1 MSLRDLLPAAGAFRY
16 NFAFMDEGA
25 KREVRRALLK
35 AVAIPGHQ
43 VPFASPELPIARGW
57 GTGGLQ
63 VTMSLIGPDDV
74 LKIIDQGCDG
84 SVNAVNLRK
93 LLVATTG
100 VRTTFDS
107 RESTLL
113 QSRHRLPEIPMTEGQ
128 IAVLQVPLPEPLR
141 LVEPSEVETRRM
153 HAEGDYARMWV
164 SLYED
169 VVQNGAI
176 SLAAGYPCRVNGS
189 YIMSP
194 SPLPRWDLR
203 CSIRHPISRCWVP
216 GVKSASMPCPRIRA
230 SVRWSSTIFHS
241 KWNPL
246 PAFPARAADRRA
258 PSWMKSMTSGRESPH
273 ASARIPA
280 FATSCRRGSFPQRA
294 RRMTDSSVTERSVVL
309 SARNIGKRYGLGC
322 DACEEETGPRSGNEC
337 LPALWIDHRP
347 ARRELR
353 SARS

>member
-1 MSLRDLLPAAGAFRY
+1 MTLQDLLPARGFQY
-16 NFAFMDEGA
+16 NFAFLDEGA

-35 AVAIPGHQ
+35 AVALPGHQ

-63 VTMSLIGPDDV
+63 ITMALIGPADI

-107 RESTLL
+107 REATVL
-113 QSRHRLPEIPMTEGQ
+113 QSRHRLPEIPMTDGQ

-141 LVEPSEVETRRM
+141 LVEPSEMETRRM

-169 VVQNGAI
+169 VVQNGSI
-176 SLAAGYPCRVNGS
+176 SLSWGYPCRVNDT

-194 SPLPRWDLR
+194 SPLPRWDLHMLHQSEHLTLLGAGREKRVYAVPPHTNVRPLEFEDLPFTVESFAGLSCAR
-203 CSIRHPISRCWVP
+203 CGSTDTFLDEIYDEKTGESFRVCSDSGYCDL
-216 GVKSASMPCPRIRA
+216 
-230 SVRWSSTIFHS
+230 VREGEMRVQ
-241 KWNPL
+241 
-246 PAFPARAADRRA
+246 RAAH
-258 PSWMKSMTSGRESPH
+258 G
-273 ASARIPA
+273 
-280 FATSCRRGSFPQRA
+280 
-294 RRMTDSSVTERSVVL
+294 
-309 SARNIGKRYGLGC
+309 
-322 DACEEETGPRSGNEC
+322 
-337 LPALWIDHRP
+337 
-347 ARRELR
+347 
-353 SARS
+353 

>member
-1 MSLRDLLPAAGAFRY
+1 MTLRDLLPARSGFQY

-35 AVAIPGHQ
+35 AVALPGHQ

-63 VTMSLIGPDDV
+63 VTMSLIGRRDV

-84 SVNAVNLRK
+84 SVNAVSLRK

-107 RESTLL
+107 REATLL

-128 IAVLQVPLPEPLR
+128 IAILQVPLPEPLR

-169 VVQNGAI
+169 VVQNGTV
-176 SLAAGYPCRVNGS
+176 SLSWGYPCRVNDS

-194 SPLPRWDLR
+194 SPLPRWDLPR
-203 CSIRHPISRCWVP
+203 LHMARHLTLLGAGREKRVYAVP
-216 GVKSASMPCPRIRA
+216 PYT
-230 SVRWSSTIFHS
+230 SVRPLEFDDVPFTVERFTGMSCVRCGSTDTYLDEIYDEKTGRSFRACS
-241 KWNPL
+241 DTGYCDLVQAGEASLRQTVQKGAELAAAEDAPRR
-246 PAFPARAADRRA
+246 PRRAAGA
-258 PSWMKSMTSGRESPH
+258 
-273 ASARIPA
+273 
-280 FATSCRRGSFPQRA
+280 
-294 RRMTDSSVTERSVVL
+294 
-309 SARNIGKRYGLGC
+309 
-322 DACEEETGPRSGNEC
+322 
-337 LPALWIDHRP
+337 
-347 ARRELR
+347 
-353 SARS
+353 

>member
-1 MSLRDLLPAAGAFRY
+1 MTLQELLPRGKGFRY
-16 NFAFMDEGA
+16 NFAFVDEGV
-25 KREVRRALLK
+25 KKEVRRALLK
-35 AVAIPGHQ
+35 AVALPGHQ

-63 VTMSLIGPDDV
+63 VTMSIIGPNDV

-107 RESTLL
+107 REATVL
-113 QSRHRLPEIPMTEGQ
+113 QSRHRLPEIPLRADQ

-169 VVQNGAI
+169 IVQNGSI
-176 SLAAGYPCRVNGS
+176 SLTSGYPCRVNET

-194 SPLPRWDLR
+194 SPLPRWDLPLLHGAEHLTLLGAGR
-203 CSIRHPISRCWVP
+203 EKRVYAVP
-216 GVKSASMPCPRIRA
+216 PYT
-230 SVRWSSTIFHS
+230 SVRPLEFDDMPFAVEDFSGMVCARCGSSGTFLDEIYDEKSGAPSRVCSDSGFCDLVVQGAI
-241 KWNPL
+241 P
-246 PAFPARAADRRA
+246 RRGRRA
-258 PSWMKSMTSGRESPH
+258 HG
-273 ASARIPA
+273 
-280 FATSCRRGSFPQRA
+280 
-294 RRMTDSSVTERSVVL
+294 
-309 SARNIGKRYGLGC
+309 
-322 DACEEETGPRSGNEC
+322 
-337 LPALWIDHRP
+337 
-347 ARRELR
+347 
-353 SARS
+353 

>member
-1 MSLRDLLPAAGAFRY
+1 MTLEELLPRGGAPRY
-16 NFAFMDEGA
+16 NFAFIDEGA
-25 KREVRRALLK
+25 KREMRRALLK

-63 VTMSLIGPDDV
+63 VTMSIIGPHDV

-93 LLVATTG
+93 LLVTTTG

-107 RESTLL
+107 REATIL
-113 QSRHRLPEIPMTEGQ
+113 QSRHRLPEISLRAGQ

-153 HAEGDYARMWV
+153 HGEGDYARMWV

-176 SLAAGYPCRVNGS
+176 SLSWGYPCRVNGS

-194 SPLPRWDLR
+194 SPLPRWDLPLLHR
-203 CSIRHPISRCWVP
+203 AEHLTLFGAGREKRVYAVPPYTSVRPLEFEDLPFETESFPGMACSRCGSTGTYLDEVYDEATGRPFRVCSDSGFCDLVVAGAVP
-216 GVKSASMPCPRIRA
+216 PKMAAPRPMVA
-230 SVRWSSTIFHS
+230 
-241 KWNPL
+241 
-246 PAFPARAADRRA
+246 AR
-258 PSWMKSMTSGRESPH
+258 G
-273 ASARIPA
+273 
-280 FATSCRRGSFPQRA
+280 
-294 RRMTDSSVTERSVVL
+294 
-309 SARNIGKRYGLGC
+309 
-322 DACEEETGPRSGNEC
+322 
-337 LPALWIDHRP
+337 
-347 ARRELR
+347 
-353 SARS
+353 

>member
-1 MSLRDLLPAAGAFRY
+1 MSLRELLPASGPLRY

-35 AVAIPGHQ
+35 AVALPGHQ

-63 VTMSLIGPDDV
+63 VTMSLIGPNDV

-107 RESTLL
+107 REATLL
-113 QSRHRLPEIPMTEGQ
+113 QSRHRLPEIPMNEGQ

-194 SPLPRWDLR
+194 SPVPRWDLPMLDQASHLTLLGAGR
-203 CSIRHPISRCWVP
+203 EKRVYAVP
-216 GVKSASMPCPRIRA
+216 PYT
-230 SVRWSSTIFHS
+230 SVRPLEFDDLPFEVESFAGLSCARCGSTGTYLDEIYDERTGEPSRVCSDSGFCD
-241 KWNPL
+241 L
-246 PAFPARAADRRA
+246 VRA
-258 PSWMKSMTSGRESPH
+258 GV
-273 ASARIPA
+273 IPA
-280 FATSCRRGSFPQRA
+280 KG
-294 RRMTDSSVTERSVVL
+294 
-309 SARNIGKRYGLGC
+309 
-322 DACEEETGPRSGNEC
+322 GPHG
-337 LPALWIDHRP
+337 
-347 ARRELR
+347 
-353 SARS
+353 

>member
-1 MSLRDLLPAAGAFRY
+1 MTPVEAGVEARSVGTARRMTLADALAKRGGFQY
-16 NFAFMDEGA
+16 NFAFMAEGA

-63 VTMSLIGPDDV
+63 VTMSLIGPRDV

-107 RESTLL
+107 REATLL
-113 QSRHRLPEIPMTEGQ
+113 QSRHRLPEIPMGHGQ

-169 VVQNGAI
+169 VVQNGSV
-176 SLAAGYPCRVNGS
+176 SLSWGYPCRVNEH

-194 SPLPRWDLR
+194 SPIPRWDLPR
-203 CSIRHPISRCWVP
+203 LHMARHLTLL
-216 GVKSASMPCPRIRA
+216 GA
-230 SVRWSSTIFHS
+230 
-241 KWNPL
+241 
-246 PAFPARAADRRA
+246 
-258 PSWMKSMTSGRESPH
+258 GREKRVYAVPPYTSVKPLEFEDV
-273 ASARIPA
+273 PFTVEN
-280 FATSCRRGSFPQRA
+280 FAGTACVRCGSTDTFLDEIYDESTGRSFRA
-294 RRMTDSSVTERSVVL
+294 CSDT
-309 SARNIGKRYGLGC
+309 GYC
-322 DACEEETGPRSGNEC
+322 DLVKA
-337 LPALWIDHRP
+337 AQAAQAAAMD
-347 ARRELR
+347 RE
-353 SARS
+353 AAGE

>member
-1 MSLRDLLPAAGAFRY
+1 MTLRELLPRTDAFHY

-35 AVAIPGHQ
+35 AVSLPGHQ

-63 VTMSLIGPDDV
+63 VTMSLIGPADV

-107 RESTLL
+107 REATLL
-113 QSRHRLPEIPMTEGQ
+113 QSRHRLPEIPLNAHQ
-128 IAVLQVPLPEPLR
+128 VAVLQVPLPEPLR

-153 HAEGDYARMWV
+153 HAEADYARMWV

-176 SLAAGYPCRVNGS
+176 SLAAGYPCRVNGT

-194 SPLPRWDLR
+194 SPLPRWDLPLLDGAEHLTLLGAGR
-203 CSIRHPISRCWVP
+203 EKRVYAVPPHTTVKPLEFEDLPFTVEDFGDACCSRCGSRGTFLDEVYDERTGAVSHVCSDSGFCDLVLGKALP
-216 GVKSASMPCPRIRA
+216 PRRQ
-230 SVRWSSTIFHS
+230 
-241 KWNPL
+241 P
-246 PAFPARAADRRA
+246 
-258 PSWMKSMTSGRESPH
+258 RE
-273 ASARIPA
+273 
-280 FATSCRRGSFPQRA
+280 
-294 RRMTDSSVTERSVVL
+294 
-309 SARNIGKRYGLGC
+309 
-322 DACEEETGPRSGNEC
+322 
-337 LPALWIDHRP
+337 
-347 ARRELR
+347 
-353 SARS
+353 

>member
-1 MSLRDLLPAAGAFRY
+1 MTPVEAGIATGPAAPAGTARRMTLADALPKRGGFQY
-16 NFAFMDEGA
+16 NFAFLAEGA
-25 KREVRRALLK
+25 KREVRRTLLK

-63 VTMSLIGPDDV
+63 VTMSLIGPHDV

-107 RESTLL
+107 REATLL
-113 QSRHRLPEIPMTEGQ
+113 QSRHRLPEIPMSTGQ

-169 VVQNGAI
+169 VVQNGSV
-176 SLAAGYPCRVNGS
+176 SLSWGYPCRVNEN

-194 SPLPRWDLR
+194 SPIPRWDLPR
-203 CSIRHPISRCWVP
+203 LHMARHLTLL
-216 GVKSASMPCPRIRA
+216 GA
-230 SVRWSSTIFHS
+230 
-241 KWNPL
+241 
-246 PAFPARAADRRA
+246 
-258 PSWMKSMTSGRESPH
+258 GREKRVYAVPPFTSVKPLEFDDV
-273 ASARIPA
+273 PFTVEN
-280 FATSCRRGSFPQRA
+280 FAGMACVRCGSTDTFLDEIYDESTGRSFRA
-294 RRMTDSSVTERSVVL
+294 CSDT
-309 SARNIGKRYGLGC
+309 GYC
-322 DACEEETGPRSGNEC
+322 DLVKAAQAGT
-337 LPALWIDHRP
+337 AAAMD
-347 ARRELR
+347 RE
-353 SARS
+353 AAGE